1 MNDIWSILE
10 IDPTDDKKAI
20 RRAFAAQSRLHHP
33 EEEPEYFAALN
44 QAYKAA
50 LDYGAGTE
58 NPPFPA
64 DGFNIGDRNTAKKGG
79 SSALFSSDGRVG
91 ERRTGEEEKN
101 REPLQKTEEG
111 EKDRERLGKKE
122 EGENGREL
130 LGKTEEGE
138 NSRERL
144 GKKEEGENGRESLGK
159 PEKEEEPPRIS
170 EQKTENEKTIQ

>member
-1 MNDIWSILE
+1 MNDIWSILG

-58 NPPFPA
+58 KNAFPA

-79 SSALFSSDGRVG
+79 SSALFSSDGRVD

-101 REPLQKTEEG
+101 REPLQKTAEE
-111 EKDRERLGKKE
+111 
-122 EGENGREL
+122 
-130 LGKTEEGE
+130 
-138 NSRERL
+138 
-144 GKKEEGENGRESLGK
+144 ENGRESLGK
-159 PEKEEEPPRIS
+159 TGKEEEPPRIS
-170 EQKTENEKTIQ
+170 GQKTENTETIQEKLQETEVSLLDRLNEAAEQAVQKSMEHAPHPAP